1 MKKHEILFSAIKV
14 PLDFAIVFLCFFLA
28 RKIRL
33 ITDLIPWVSLPIQ
46 TIEAAN
52 LVYFAFLWA
61 LLYVFLFSTH
71 WLYNIKIIN
80 SKVKEFLDII
90 RYGIYWFLFFSV
102 GVYLWNGII
111 YTGVEIPRLIIL
123 FTFIFATLWVIL
135 ERIFLN
141 NIQRYMLSKNMIPKR
156 KLLLISN
163 KNTEK
168 LEPFLEDIKSSKI
181 YEIIGYVNTKNLK
194 NKIKYLGWIQKTE
207 KLIEKWNCD
216 EILHIDSDFTK
227 DELLGIWN
235 LSKIFGIRY
244 RYITNVFDVTAS
256 NTTMSLINNIP
267 VIEIKNTPLDNW
279 WRIIKRCVDIWW
291 SLLWILAFS
300 PIMIVVAMLTKIE
313 NPKAP
318 IIYKNKRIG
327 QNWESFYLYKFRYLK
342 WEHCIKEAYG
352 IENKKDPALK
362 YEQKL
367 IKENDT
373 RDGPLYKIK
382 DDPRKTKLW
391 AYIEK
396 YSIDE
401 LPQFFNVLLGQ
412 MSLVGPRPHQPREVQ
427 KYELYQKRLLT
438 IKPGITGMA
447 QVNWRAENNF
457 VKETKLDIFY
467 IENWNLILDIKIIL
481 KTFTTLKRR

>member
-1 MKKHEILFSAIKV
+1 MKKHEIIFSAVKV

-33 ITDLIPWVSLPIQ
+33 ITDLIPWVNLPIQ
-46 TIEAAN
+46 TIETWN
-52 LVYFAFLWA
+52 LVYFALLWA
-61 LLYVFLFSTH
+61 LLYIFLFSTH

-111 YTGVEIPRLIIL
+111 YTWVEIPRLIIL
-123 FTFIFATLWVIL
+123 FTFIFATLWVVL
-135 ERIFLN
+135 ERIILN
-141 NIQRYMLSKNMIPKR
+141 NVQRYMLSKDIIPKR
-156 KLLLISN
+156 KLMLISN
-163 KNTEK
+163 KNAEK
-168 LEPFLEDIKSSKI
+168 LKPFLEDIKNSKI
-181 YEIIGYVNTKNLK
+181 YEIIWYVNTKNLK
-194 NKIKYLGWIQKTE
+194 NNIKYLGWIEKTE
-207 KLIEKWNCD
+207 KLIQKWTCD
-216 EILHIDSDFTK
+216 EILHIDSDFSK
-227 DELLGIWN
+227 KELLGIWN
-235 LSKIFGIRY
+235 LSKIFGVRY
-244 RYITNVFDVTAS
+244 RYVTNVFDVTAS

-279 WRIIKRCVDIWW
+279 WRIIKRCTDIIW
-291 SLLWILAFS
+291 SMIWIIIFA
-300 PIMIVVAMLTKIE
+300 PIMILVAILTKIE

-342 WEHCIKEAYG
+342 WEYCIKEAYG

-362 YEQKL
+362 YEQEL
-367 IKENDT
+367 IKEKDA

-382 DDPRKTKLW
+382 NDPRKTKLW
-391 AYIEK
+391 AYIER

-412 MSLVGPRPHQPREVQ
+412 MSLVGPRPHQPREVK
-427 KYELYQKRLLT
+427 KYKLYQKRLLT

-447 QVNWRAENNF
+447 QVNGRAENNF
-457 VKETKLDIFY
+457 VKEAKLDIFY